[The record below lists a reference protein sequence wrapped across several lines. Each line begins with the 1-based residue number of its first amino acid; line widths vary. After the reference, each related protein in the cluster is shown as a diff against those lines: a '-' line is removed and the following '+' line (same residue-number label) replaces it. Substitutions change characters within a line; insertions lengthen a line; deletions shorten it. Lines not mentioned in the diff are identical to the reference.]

1 MAMHRIDTHHH
12 PYPPVY
18 IEKTGDVLKHT
29 THAFYDRLKNWQP
42 SQAIEAMDKDGI
54 AVSVLSVSTP
64 SVWLGD
70 TASSRVFA
78 REVNEAAAKMQR
90 DYKGRFGH
98 FAALALPDVEGS
110 LREIEYAF
118 DTLDADGIALT
129 TNYMDK
135 YPGDEAFA
143 PVFDELNRRKAVVY
157 FHPTAASFAFNVI
170 PNIPP
175 PTIEFPFDTT
185 RAIVS
190 LLFGGTFH
198 RCPNIKWI
206 FSHGGGALAMIANRL
221 VGLAK
226 NRPELDARVPN
237 GVMHELSKLYVDVV
251 GVTTPGALKAVL
263 DIVPMSHLLFGTD
276 YPFWAPETTIKGLA
290 ALKLSAADL
299 QAIERDNA
307 LKLLPGLPLPI
318 SPACEHGR
326 SGFGAFAAV
335 PCKNALHPGAAGG
348 AVAALTSSA
357 SARFAAIPA
366 TAASRTSPCRWCRGR
381 ACLRWPGSDRA
392 CRSSRA

>member
-1 MAMHRIDTHHH
+1 MPLHRIDTHHH

-18 IEKTGDVLKHT
+18 IEKTGEVLKRT
-29 THAFYDRLKNWQP
+29 THAFYQRLRDWRP
-42 SQAIEAMDKDGI
+42 SQAIEAMDKNGI

-64 SVWLGD
+64 SVWLGGSE
-70 TASSRVFA
+70 ASRTFA
-78 REVNEAAAKMQR
+78 RAVNEAAAKMQR
-90 DYKGRFGH
+90 NHKGRFGH

-118 DTLDADGIALT
+118 DTLHADGIALT

-135 YPGDEAFA
+135 YPGDETFR
-143 PVFDELNRRKAVVY
+143 PVFDELNRRNAVVY

-185 RAIVS
+185 RAITS

-206 FSHGGGALAMIANRL
+206 FSHGGGALAMIAGRL
-221 VGLAK
+221 AGLAK
-226 NRPELDARVPN
+226 NRPELSAQVPN

-251 GVTTPGALKAVL
+251 GVTTAGAMKAIL

-276 YPFWAPETTIKGLA
+276 YPFWPPETTIKGLA
-290 ALKLSAADL
+290 GLKLSATDL
-299 QAIERDNA
+299 RSIECDNA
-307 LKLLPGLPLPI
+307 LRLMPGLP
-318 SPACEHGR
+318 R
-326 SGFGAFAAV
+326 
-335 PCKNALHPGAAGG
+335 
-348 AVAALTSSA
+348 
-357 SARFAAIPA
+357 
-366 TAASRTSPCRWCRGR
+366 
-381 ACLRWPGSDRA
+381 
-392 CRSSRA
+392 

>member
-1 MAMHRIDTHHH
+1 
-12 PYPPVY
+12 
-18 IEKTGDVLKHT
+18 
-29 THAFYDRLKNWQP
+29 
-42 SQAIEAMDKDGI
+42 
-54 AVSVLSVSTP
+54 
-64 SVWLGD
+64 
-70 TASSRVFA
+70 
-78 REVNEAAAKMQR
+78 
-90 DYKGRFGH
+90 
-98 FAALALPDVEGS
+98 
-110 LREIEYAF
+110 
-118 DTLDADGIALT
+118 
-129 TNYMDK
+129 MDK

-226 NRPELDARVPN
+226 NRPELSARVPN

-276 YPFWAPETTIKGLA
+276 FPFWSPETTIKGLA

-307 LKLLPGLPLPI
+307 LRLLPG
-318 SPACEHGR
+318 CRGKVGHGLLQTFR
-326 SGFGAFAAV
+326 I
-335 PCKNALHPGAAGG
+335 P
-348 AVAALTSSA
+348 TSFA
-357 SARFAAIPA
+357 SARSAAIPA

-381 ACLRWPGSDRA
+381 ACLRSPGSDRA

>member
-1 MAMHRIDTHHH
+1 MAPHRIDTHHH

-18 IEKTGDVLKHT
+18 IAKTGEVLKHT
-29 THAFYDRLKNWQP
+29 THAFYERLTKWQP
-42 SQAIEAMDKDGI
+42 KQAIEAMDKSGI

-64 SVWLGD
+64 SVWLGSAQ
-70 TASSRVFA
+70 ASRTFA
-78 REVNEAAAKMQR
+78 RECNEAFAELQQ
-90 DYKGRFGH
+90 DHKGRFGH
-98 FAALALPDVEGS
+98 FASLPLPDTEGS

-118 DTLDADGIALT
+118 DELHADGIALT
-129 TNYMDK
+129 TNYVDK

-143 PVFDELNRRKAVVY
+143 AVFDELDRRKAVVY

-185 RAIVS
+185 RAITS

-226 NRPELDARVPN
+226 NRPELNARVPN
-237 GVMHELSKLYVDVV
+237 GVMHELSKIYVDVV

-276 YPFWAPETTIKGLA
+276 FPFWAPETTIKGLA
-290 ALKLSAADL
+290 GLKLAAADL

-307 LKLLPGLPLPI
+307 LKLLPGLP
-318 SPACEHGR
+318 R
-326 SGFGAFAAV
+326 
-335 PCKNALHPGAAGG
+335 
-348 AVAALTSSA
+348 
-357 SARFAAIPA
+357 
-366 TAASRTSPCRWCRGR
+366 
-381 ACLRWPGSDRA
+381 
-392 CRSSRA
+392 